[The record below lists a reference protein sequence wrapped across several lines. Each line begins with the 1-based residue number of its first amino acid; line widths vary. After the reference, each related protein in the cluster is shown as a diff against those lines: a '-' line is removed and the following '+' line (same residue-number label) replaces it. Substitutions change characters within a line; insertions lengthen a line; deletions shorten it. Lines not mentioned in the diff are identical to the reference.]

1 YEGEKLNFNEEEL
14 LKMLHLRSQSEI
26 DIENKLDKTSQL
38 LLDKLIKEEKIKI
51 LNLAGVK
58 FYKA

>member
-1 YEGEKLNFNEEEL
+1 
-14 LKMLHLRSQSEI
+14 